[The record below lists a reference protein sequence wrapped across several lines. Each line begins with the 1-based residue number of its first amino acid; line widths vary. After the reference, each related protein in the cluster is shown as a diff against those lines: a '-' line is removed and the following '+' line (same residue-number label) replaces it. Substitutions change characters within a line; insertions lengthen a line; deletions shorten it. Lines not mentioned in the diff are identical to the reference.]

1 MTERFAAQDSTKLF
15 PISFVSRQT
24 GVTPERIQDW
34 IEFGW
39 VDAPAKNLVY
49 LNQIEEAMKHQL
61 NMTWVKAEAK
71 LMAVNNMGCDHF
83 VTEAVRQYGK
93 GNVEAIA
100 LVAYDFMYGGLCESG
115 YDELEAQRILDAE
128 VREMAD
134 LLAKGQFR
142 NEERPSNKLGLV
154 W

>member
-1 MTERFAAQDSTKLF
+1 MTERFAPQDSTKLF
-15 PISFVSRQT
+15 PISFVSRKT

-49 LNQIEEAMKHQL
+49 LNQIEEALKHQL

-71 LMAVNNMGCDHF
+71 LMTVENMGCEHF
-83 VTEAVRQYGK
+83 VLEAVRQYGK
-93 GNVEAIA
+93 ENVEAIA
-100 LVAYDFMYGGLCESG
+100 EIAYGFMYSGLCESG
-115 YDELEAQRILDAE
+115 HSEVEAENILIAE
-128 VREMAD
+128 RREMAD

-142 NEERPSNKLGLV
+142 NDERPSNRLGLV